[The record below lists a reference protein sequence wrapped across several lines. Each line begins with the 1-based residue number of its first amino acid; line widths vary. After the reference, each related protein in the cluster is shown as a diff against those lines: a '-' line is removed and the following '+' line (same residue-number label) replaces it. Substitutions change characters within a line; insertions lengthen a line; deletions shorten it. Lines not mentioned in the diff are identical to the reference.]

1 MAENLNL
8 VVLHDTNRNEDV
20 LPITH
25 EDAVLDADGKSVGT
39 KFTEVNNELF
49 DSTTITKTYVLDIA
63 SMTGVKA
70 YIGQSNT
77 WLSLNNNTS
86 YRCVFIPIIRSKRFV
101 MTANA
106 SNGSYYAFLTSS
118 TVIANATPD
127 FVSGETGRHEVAAGA
142 TVNVE
147 IPDGTT
153 FLYIATYSTISV
165 TPQYAANLVF
175 DKVKDIVE
183 SADLVPLKNSAN
195 LVTSGGVYGRMV
207 QSMLVLGEE
216 KDMIFPIE
224 YYTTYSYLF
233 YSGEYADY
241 IELPFDPNGITRIE
255 GSFSRTGSPLA
266 YERIFGNWI
275 ADDASCIRVIN
286 SITSATQLVFNFKAK
301 SNNSKLLDMS
311 TSLDIHTFTLY
322 YNTYILDGTTV
333 NNTTITTAGNDT
345 HILVFPGYSGG
356 CDYKMYTLYI
366 TYNGNLHT
374 LTPAKNP
381 IGVYGFYDEY
391 DGSFYASENNYITGG
406 N

>member
-25 EDAVLDADGKSVGT
+25 EDAVLDADGKSIGT

-49 DSTTITKTYVLDIA
+49 DSTTITKTFVLNIA
-63 SMTGVKA
+63 SMTETQA
-70 YIGQSNT
+70 YIDITNT
-77 WLSLNNNTS
+77 WSSRSTS
-86 YRCVFIPIIRSKRFV
+86 AFYLCVFIPIIRSKRFL

-106 SNGSYYAFLTSS
+106 SYSSFYAFLASS
-118 TVIANATPD
+118 TVTPNATPD
-127 FVSGETGRHEVAAGA
+127 FVSGETGRHEVAAGESID
-142 TVNVE
+142 VE
-147 IPDGTT
+147 IPDGTA
-153 FLYIATYSTISV
+153 FLYIATYSTVSV
-165 TPQYAANLVF
+165 VPQYAAYLVF
-175 DKVKDIVE
+175 DKVKDMVE
-183 SADLVPLKNSAN
+183 SPDLVPSKNSAN
-195 LVTSGGVYGRMV
+195 LITSGGVYGKAVQGMV
-207 QSMLVLGEE
+207 VLDEVE
-216 KDMIFPIE
+216 DMALPIE

-233 YSGEYADY
+233 YSNEHADY
-241 IELPFDPNGITRIE
+241 IELPFDPYGITRIE
-255 GSFSRTGSPLA
+255 GSFSRTGNPLS

-275 ADDASCIRVIN
+275 AEDASCIRVIN
-286 SITSATQLVFNFKAK
+286 SGTSATQLVFNFKTK
-301 SNNSKLLDMS
+301 SNSGKWLDMS

-322 YNTYILDGTTV
+322 YKTYILDGTTV
-333 NNTTITTAGNDT
+333 NDTTITTAGNDT

-356 CDYKMYTLYI
+356 CDYKMYTLYV

-374 LTPAKNP
+374 LIPAKNP